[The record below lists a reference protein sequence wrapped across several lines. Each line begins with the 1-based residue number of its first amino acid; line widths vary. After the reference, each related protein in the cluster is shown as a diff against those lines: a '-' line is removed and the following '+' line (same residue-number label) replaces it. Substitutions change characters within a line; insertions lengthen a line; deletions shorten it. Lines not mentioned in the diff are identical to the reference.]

1 MTAHR
6 APGSATASA
15 VVVPLLPRNEADNT
29 AVETGTESFI
39 TALTTAVGQLEK
51 ALELSGTPARFLL
64 PNGATVTAAQ
74 LRLWVA
80 QHAARAQTLL
90 DRITAQ
96 YTDPQ
101 T

>member
-6 APGSATASA
+6 THGSAASA
-15 VVVPLLPRNEADNT
+15 IVIPLVPHSEADST
-29 AVETGTESFI
+29 AVEAGTESFI
-39 TALTTAVGQLEK
+39 TALTTAVRQLET
-51 ALELSGTPARFLL
+51 ALELSRTPAQFLL

-80 QHAARAQTLL
+80 QHTARAQTLL
-90 DRITAQ
+90 DRITAP

>member
-1 MTAHR
+1 MTAH
-6 APGSATASA
+6 PTHGSAVFAD
-15 VVVPLLPRNEADNT
+15 VIPLVPHGEADST
-29 AVETGTESFI
+29 AVEAGTESFI
-39 TALTTAVGQLEK
+39 TALTTAVRQLET
-51 ALELSGTPARFLL
+51 ALELSRTPAQFLL

-80 QHAARAQTLL
+80 QHTARAQTLL
-90 DRITAQ
+90 DRITAP